1 MLKVN
6 SIKERAVPE
15 LIESI
20 YIQTSLSRKSKFN
33 KALQVLIDACD
44 SDDSDEVNDEHNRLS
59 SANEFFERVISS
71 EVSLTSSCGCLSDFL
86 WDLRNVVNSSDYQPI
101 PEAAIERVEMFTSM
115 IKQYIS
121 KNGER
126 VCPNSDVQSSTSS
139 GFNFDWMRLVYF
151 ALGVYLVICAISYAR
166 MDDMEDFVKKV
177 AEEYNAPLSEVE
189 REFGVAL
196 QSDFTYFPIPH
207 TTWYVTKE
215 NGQDVVVGESKT
227 FGGCEIYK
235 DKIDQFFYLDF
246 WSGKKSLDEQKMDA
260 MREKMER
267 Y

>member
-6 SIKERAVPE
+6 TIKERAVPE

-33 KALQVLIDACD
+33 KALQVLIDACN
-44 SDDSDEVNDEHNRLS
+44 SDDSDEVNDEHNRLYT
-59 SANEFFERVISS
+59 ANEFFKRVISS

-86 WDLRNVVNSSDYQPI
+86 WDLRKVVNSSDYQPI
-101 PEAAIERVEMFTSM
+101 PEAAIERVDMFTSM

-126 VCPNSDVQSSTSS
+126 VCPNSNVQSSTSS
-139 GFNFDWMRLVYF
+139 GFNFNWMGLVYF
-151 ALGVYLVICAISYAR
+151 ALGVYLVICSISYAR

-177 AEEYNAPLSEVE
+177 ASEYDAPLSEVK
-189 REFGVAL
+189 REIGGAINSEFKW
-196 QSDFTYFPIPH
+196 FPLPH
-207 TTWYVTKE
+207 TVWYVTKE

-227 FGGCEIYK
+227 FGGTEIYK
-235 DKIDQFFYLDF
+235 DKIDQFFYLEF
-246 WSGKKSLDEQKMDA
+246 WSGKKSLNEQMMDVI
-260 MREKMER
+260 REKR
-267 Y
+267 GGY